1 MERVWLM
8 DESRFGLKVHFRR
21 RWCPYGWRPPWVYED
36 KYQWLWLYEAVD
48 PLSGESF
55 SMLLPG
61 VDCDCLRIFLKGF
74 REEVGGEKIG
84 LILDNSPSHRSKMI
98 DWSSLGIE
106 PVYLPPYS
114 PELNPVELIFRELK
128 GRLSNEVYG
137 DLSELEER
145 ICDELRGMKDEGGR
159 LKIRFEGYRWLR
171 EAIENIRTRSK

>member
-1 MERVWLM
+1 
-8 DESRFGLKVHFRR
+8 
-21 RWCPYGWRPPWVYED
+21 
-36 KYQWLWLYEAVD
+36 
-48 PLSGESF
+48 
-55 SMLLPG
+55 
-61 VDCDCLRIFLKGF
+61 
-74 REEVGGEKIG
+74 
-84 LILDNSPSHRSKMI
+84 MI

-145 ICDELRGMKDEGGR
+145 ICDELRDMKDEEER